1 VAFQFGQVTLAAGA
15 EVIFGYQVSTPPGI
29 YMGPRIAAA
38 AIPMTSGTHILF
50 TGQGLRNQGPTHDPF
65 VEYTYRVKNVG
76 ATGSFRLVGGGLT

>member
-1 VAFQFGQVTLAAGA
+1 MAFQFGQVTLAAGA
-15 EVIFGYQVSTPPGI
+15 EVIFGYQVSI
-29 YMGPRIAAA
+29 FMGPRIAAA
-38 AIPMTSGTHILF
+38 AIPMTAGTHILF